1 MNDHAAACGH
11 GGPIAM
17 PPNPLKMLKIGS
29 FIFTAISIIPEFY
42 RHCWERRGAAKL
54 ALFADKVNL
63 LGHWMDQDRGAELA
77 VDQNHLDA
85 MTIIASEI
93 VTSKATAGSAL
104 ASQFEAGANFVLL
117 TLLREKWPVGSKA
130 KFKTIADR
138 VKADHTYLAHICAAA
153 KLDDLDDEDSLK
165 QEETRQLSLSLAF
178 YKINRRRF
186 ANSSA
191 VQGLI
196 KG

>member
-1 MNDHAAACGH
+1 MADQKTLIRIMGESDIVDVTTTHKVANHALLMGLDA
-11 GGPIAM
+11 
-17 PPNPLKMLKIGS
+17 
-29 FIFTAISIIPEFY
+29 
-42 RHCWERRGAAKL
+42 
-54 ALFADKVNL
+54 ADKINL

-77 VDQNHLDA
+77 ADQSHRDA

-93 VTSKATAGSAL
+93 IADNAI
-104 ASQFEAGANFVLL
+104 ASQLEAGANFVLL

-130 KFKTIADR
+130 KFRTIADR

-165 QEETRQLSLSLAF
+165 QEESRQLSLSLVF
-178 YKINRRRF
+178 YKTNRRRF

>member
-1 MNDHAAACGH
+1 MADQNILIRIMGESDIVDVTMTRNA
-11 GGPIAM
+11 PSNAM
-17 PPNPLKMLKIGS
+17 LMGLD
-29 FIFTAISIIPEFY
+29 A
-42 RHCWERRGAAKL
+42 
-54 ALFADKVNL
+54 ADKVNL

-77 VDQNHLDA
+77 ADKNHLDA
-85 MTIIASEI
+85 MTSIASDI
-93 VTSKATAGSAL
+93 LADSPL
-104 ASQFEAGANFVLL
+104 ASQLEAGANFVLL

-130 KFKTIADR
+130 KFKIIAER

-153 KLDDLDDEDSLK
+153 KLDELDDEDSLK
-165 QEETRQLSLSLAF
+165 KEETRQLSLALAF
-178 YKINRRRF
+178 YKANRRRF

>member
-1 MNDHAAACGH
+1 MADQNILIRIMGESDIVDVTMTRNA
-11 GGPIAM
+11 PSNAM
-17 PPNPLKMLKIGS
+17 LVGLD
-29 FIFTAISIIPEFY
+29 A
-42 RHCWERRGAAKL
+42 
-54 ALFADKVNL
+54 ADKVNL

-77 VDQNHLDA
+77 ADKNHLDA
-85 MTIIASEI
+85 MTSIASDI
-93 VTSKATAGSAL
+93 LADSPL
-104 ASQFEAGANFVLL
+104 ASQLEAGANFVLL

-130 KFKTIADR
+130 KFKIIAER

-153 KLDDLDDEDSLK
+153 KLDELDDEDSLK
-165 QEETRQLSLSLAF
+165 QEETRQLSLALAF
-178 YKINRRRF
+178 YKANRRRF

>member
-1 MNDHAAACGH
+1 MADQKTLIRIMGESDIVDVTMTHKAASHALLMGLDA
-11 GGPIAM
+11 
-17 PPNPLKMLKIGS
+17 
-29 FIFTAISIIPEFY
+29 
-42 RHCWERRGAAKL
+42 
-54 ALFADKVNL
+54 ADKVNL

-77 VDQNHLDA
+77 ADQNHLDA
-85 MTIIASEI
+85 MTMIASEIIASEI
-93 VTSKATAGSAL
+93 ITSKATAGSAL

-178 YKINRRRF
+178 YKANRRRF

>member
-1 MNDHAAACGH
+1 MADQNILIRIMGESDIVDVTMTRKAAS
-11 GGPIAM
+11 
-17 PPNPLKMLKIGS
+17 N
-29 FIFTAISIIPEFY
+29 
-42 RHCWERRGAAKL
+42 
-54 ALFADKVNL
+54 ALLMGLDAADKINL

-77 VDQNHLDA
+77 ADKNHLDA
-85 MTIIASEI
+85 MTSIASDI
-93 VTSKATAGSAL
+93 LADSPL
-104 ASQFEAGANFVLL
+104 ASQLEAGANFVLL

-130 KFKTIADR
+130 KFKIIAER

-153 KLDDLDDEDSLK
+153 KLDELDDEDSLK
-165 QEETRQLSLSLAF
+165 QEETRQLSLALAF
-178 YKINRRRF
+178 YKANRRRF

>member
-1 MNDHAAACGH
+1 MDDQKILIRIMGESDIIDVTMTRKAASHALLMGLDA
-11 GGPIAM
+11 
-17 PPNPLKMLKIGS
+17 
-29 FIFTAISIIPEFY
+29 
-42 RHCWERRGAAKL
+42 
-54 ALFADKVNL
+54 ADKINL

-77 VDQNHLDA
+77 ADQNHLDA

-93 VTSKATAGSAL
+93 IADSAL
-104 ASQFEAGANFVLL
+104 ASQLEAGANFALL

-138 VKADHTYLAHICAAA
+138 VTADHTYLAHICAAA

-165 QEETRQLSLSLAF
+165 QEESRQLSLSLAF
-178 YKINRRRF
+178 YKTNRRRF

>member
-1 MNDHAAACGH
+1 MTYQKTLIRIMGESDIVDVTMTPKAASNALLMGL
-11 GGPIAM
+11 GAVD
-17 PPNPLKMLKIGS
+17 KI
-29 FIFTAISIIPEFY
+29 
-42 RHCWERRGAAKL
+42 
-54 ALFADKVNL
+54 NL

-77 VDQNHLDA
+77 ADQNHFDA
-85 MTIIASEI
+85 ITIIASEI
-93 VTSKATAGSAL
+93 ITSEATADSAL

-138 VKADHTYLAHICAAA
+138 AKADHTYLAHICAAA
-153 KLDDLDDEDSLK
+153 RLDDLDDEDSLK
-165 QEETRQLSLSLAF
+165 QEESRQLSLSLAF
-178 YKINRRRF
+178 YKTNRRRF

>member
-1 MNDHAAACGH
+1 MADQKTLIRIMGESDIVDVTMTRKAASHALLMGLDA
-11 GGPIAM
+11 
-17 PPNPLKMLKIGS
+17 
-29 FIFTAISIIPEFY
+29 
-42 RHCWERRGAAKL
+42 
-54 ALFADKVNL
+54 ADKVNL

-77 VDQNHLDA
+77 ADQNHLDA

-93 VTSKATAGSAL
+93 IASEIITSKATAGSAL

-178 YKINRRRF
+178 YKANRRRF

>member
-1 MNDHAAACGH
+1 MADQKTLIRIMGESDIVDVTMTRKAASHALLMGLDA
-11 GGPIAM
+11 
-17 PPNPLKMLKIGS
+17 
-29 FIFTAISIIPEFY
+29 
-42 RHCWERRGAAKL
+42 
-54 ALFADKVNL
+54 ADKVNL

-77 VDQNHLDA
+77 ADQNHLDA

-93 VTSKATAGSAL
+93 IASEIITSKARAGSAL

-178 YKINRRRF
+178 YKANRRRF

>member
-1 MNDHAAACGH
+1 MADQNILIRIMGESDIVDVTMTRNA
-11 GGPIAM
+11 PSNAM
-17 PPNPLKMLKIGS
+17 LMGLD
-29 FIFTAISIIPEFY
+29 A
-42 RHCWERRGAAKL
+42 
-54 ALFADKVNL
+54 ADKVNL

-77 VDQNHLDA
+77 ADKNHLDA
-85 MTIIASEI
+85 MTSNASDI
-93 VTSKATAGSAL
+93 LADSPL
-104 ASQFEAGANFVLL
+104 ASQLEAGANFVLL

-130 KFKTIADR
+130 KFKIIAER

-153 KLDDLDDEDSLK
+153 KLDELDDEDSLK
-165 QEETRQLSLSLAF
+165 QEETRQLSLALAF
-178 YKINRRRF
+178 YKANRRRF

>member
-1 MNDHAAACGH
+1 MADQKTLIRIMGESDIVDVTMTRKAASHALLMGLDA
-11 GGPIAM
+11 
-17 PPNPLKMLKIGS
+17 
-29 FIFTAISIIPEFY
+29 
-42 RHCWERRGAAKL
+42 
-54 ALFADKVNL
+54 ADKVNL

-77 VDQNHLDA
+77 ADKNHLDA
-85 MTIIASEI
+85 MTSIASDI
-93 VTSKATAGSAL
+93 LADSPL
-104 ASQFEAGANFVLL
+104 ASQLEAGANFVLL

-130 KFKTIADR
+130 KFKIIAER

-178 YKINRRRF
+178 YKANRRRF

>member
-1 MNDHAAACGH
+1 MADQKTLIRIMGESDIVDVTMTRKAASHALLMGLDA
-11 GGPIAM
+11 
-17 PPNPLKMLKIGS
+17 
-29 FIFTAISIIPEFY
+29 
-42 RHCWERRGAAKL
+42 
-54 ALFADKVNL
+54 ADKVNL

-77 VDQNHLDA
+77 ADQNHLDA

-93 VTSKATAGSAL
+93 IASEIITSKATAGSAL
-104 ASQFEAGANFVLL
+104 ASQFEVGANFVLL

-178 YKINRRRF
+178 YKANRRRF

>member
-1 MNDHAAACGH
+1 MADQKTLIRIMGESDIVDVTMTRKAASHALLMGLDAAD
-11 GGPIAM
+11 
-17 PPNPLKMLKIGS
+17 
-29 FIFTAISIIPEFY
+29 
-42 RHCWERRGAAKL
+42 R
-54 ALFADKVNL
+54 VNL

-77 VDQNHLDA
+77 ADQNHLDA

-93 VTSKATAGSAL
+93 IADSAL
-104 ASQFEAGANFVLL
+104 ASQLEAGANFVLI

-178 YKINRRRF
+178 YKANRRRF

-191 VQGLI
+191 IQRLI

>member
-1 MNDHAAACGH
+1 MVYQKILIRIMGESDIVDVIVTHKAASHALLMGLDA
-11 GGPIAM
+11 
-17 PPNPLKMLKIGS
+17 
-29 FIFTAISIIPEFY
+29 
-42 RHCWERRGAAKL
+42 
-54 ALFADKVNL
+54 ADKVNL

-77 VDQNHLDA
+77 ADQNHLEA
-85 MTIIASEI
+85 MAIIASEI
-93 VTSKATAGSAL
+93 LVKSAV
-104 ASQFEAGANFVLL
+104 ASQLEAGANFVLL

-153 KLDDLDDEDSLK
+153 KMDDLDDEDSLK

-178 YKINRRRF
+178 YKANRRRF

>member
-1 MNDHAAACGH
+1 MGESDIVDVTMTRKAASHALLMGLDAV
-11 GGPIAM
+11 
-17 PPNPLKMLKIGS
+17 
-29 FIFTAISIIPEFY
+29 
-42 RHCWERRGAAKL
+42 
-54 ALFADKVNL
+54 DKVNL

-77 VDQNHLDA
+77 ADKNHLDA
-85 MTIIASEI
+85 MTSIASDI
-93 VTSKATAGSAL
+93 LADSPL
-104 ASQFEAGANFVLL
+104 ASQLEAGANFVLL

-130 KFKTIADR
+130 KFKIIAER

-153 KLDDLDDEDSLK
+153 KLDELDDEDSLK
-165 QEETRQLSLSLAF
+165 QEETRQLSLALAY
-178 YKINRRRF
+178 YKANRRRF

>member
-1 MNDHAAACGH
+1 MADQKTLIRIMGESDIVDVNMTRKAASHALLMGLDA
-11 GGPIAM
+11 
-17 PPNPLKMLKIGS
+17 
-29 FIFTAISIIPEFY
+29 
-42 RHCWERRGAAKL
+42 
-54 ALFADKVNL
+54 ADKVNL

-77 VDQNHLDA
+77 ANQNYLDA
-85 MTIIASEI
+85 MAIIASEI
-93 VTSKATAGSAL
+93 FADSAL
-104 ASQFEAGANFVLL
+104 ASQLEAGANFVLL

-130 KFKTIADR
+130 KFKIIADR

-178 YKINRRRF
+178 YKVNRRRF